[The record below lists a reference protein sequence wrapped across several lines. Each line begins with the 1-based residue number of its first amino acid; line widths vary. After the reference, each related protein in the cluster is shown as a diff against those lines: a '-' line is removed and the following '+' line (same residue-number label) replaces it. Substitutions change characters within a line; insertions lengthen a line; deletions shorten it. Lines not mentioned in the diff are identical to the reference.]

1 MFMKLSEALALRA
14 DTQKRIMQLRE
25 RLRASALVQEGE
37 AAPEDPQ
44 ELLAELDRLLGQLR
58 DLVGRI
64 NRSNLAAHL
73 PDGTSLTDALAER
86 DTLALRAG
94 ILEALAEAATN
105 RVNRYSRT
113 EIRMV
118 PTVDVGAVRREADAV
133 ARERRELDTAIQGV
147 NWSTEL
153 LD

>member
-1 MFMKLSEALALRA
+1 MKLSEALALRA

-37 AAPEDPQ
+37 APPEDPQ

-64 NRSNLAAHL
+64 NRSNLAARL
-73 PDGTSLTDALAER
+73 PNGTSLTDALAVR
-86 DTLALRAG
+86 DTLALRAS

>member
-1 MFMKLSEALALRA
+1 MKLSEALALRA

-37 AAPEDPQ
+37 APPEDSQ
-44 ELLAELDRLLGQLR
+44 ELLAELDRLLGQRR

-64 NRSNLAAHL
+64 NRSNLAARL
-73 PDGTSLTDALAER
+73 PNGTSLTDALAVR
-86 DTLALRAG
+86 DTLALRAS

-118 PTVDVGAVRREADAV
+118 PTVDVGAVRRQADAA

>member
-37 AAPEDPQ
+37 APPEDPQ

-64 NRSNLAAHL
+64 NRSNLAARL
-73 PDGTSLTDALAER
+73 PDGTSLTDALAARRSRKRSSRLPVRISLFQR
-86 DTLALRAG
+86 DGAG
-94 ILEALAEAATN
+94 STPACSTVA
-105 RVNRYSRT
+105 
-113 EIRMV
+113 MV
-118 PTVDVGAVRREADAV
+118 
-133 ARERRELDTAIQGV
+133 
-147 NWSTEL
+147 
-153 LD
+153 

>member
-1 MFMKLSEALALRA
+1 MKLSEALALRA
-14 DTQKRIMQLRE
+14 DTQKRITQLRE

-37 AAPEDPQ
+37 APPEDPQ
-44 ELLAELDRLLGQLR
+44 ELLAELDRLLGQLT

-64 NRSNLAAHL
+64 NRTNMVARLSN
-73 PDGTSLTDALAER
+73 GTSLTDALAAR

-94 ILEALAEAATN
+94 VLEVVAAAATN
-105 RVNRYSRT
+105 RGNRYSRA

-118 PTVDVGAVRREADAV
+118 PTVDVAAVHRQVDAV
-133 ARERRELDTAIQGV
+133 ARDRRELDTAIQGV

>member
-1 MFMKLSEALALRA
+1 MKLSEALALRA

-37 AAPEDPQ
+37 APPEDPQ
-44 ELLAELDRLLGQLR
+44 ELLAELDRLLGQLT

-64 NRSNLAAHL
+64 NRSNLAARL
-73 PDGTSLTDALAER
+73 PNGTSLTDALAAR

-118 PTVDVGAVRREADAV
+118 PTVDVGAVRRQADVA

>member
-14 DTQKRIMQLRE
+14 DTHKHIMQVRE

-37 AAPEDPQ
+37 SPPEDPQ
-44 ELLAELDRLLGQLR
+44 ELLTELDRLLGQLR

-64 NRSNLAAHL
+64 NRSNLAARL
-73 PDGTSLTDALAER
+73 PDGTSLTEALAAR

-94 ILEALAEAATN
+94 ILEALAEGATN
-105 RVNRYSRT
+105 RVNRYSRS

-118 PTVDVGAVRREADAV
+118 PTVDVGALRREADAV

-147 NWSTEL
+147 DWSTEL

>member
-1 MFMKLSEALALRA
+1 MKLSEALDLRA

-37 AAPEDPQ
+37 APPEDPQ

-64 NRSNLAAHL
+64 NRSNLAARL
-73 PDGTSLTDALAER
+73 PDGTSLTDALAAR

-94 ILEALAEAATN
+94 ILEALAEAASN

-118 PTVDVGAVRREADAV
+118 PTVDVGAVRRQADAV

>member
-1 MFMKLSEALALRA
+1 MKLSEALALRH
-14 DTQKRIMQLRE
+14 
-25 RLRASALVQEGE
+25 S
-37 AAPEDPQ
+37 
-44 ELLAELDRLLGQLR
+44 
-58 DLVGRI
+58 
-64 NRSNLAAHL
+64 
-73 PDGTSLTDALAER
+73 
-86 DTLALRAG
+86 
-94 ILEALAEAATN
+94 ILEAVAEAATN

-118 PTVDVGAVRREADAV
+118 PTVDVGAVRRQADAV

>member
-1 MFMKLSEALALRA
+1 MKLSEALALRA

-37 AAPEDPQ
+37 APPEDPQ

-64 NRSNLAAHL
+64 NRTNLAARL
-73 PDGTSLTDALAER
+73 PNGTSLTDALAER
-86 DTLALRAG
+86 DTLALRHS

-118 PTVDVGAVRREADAV
+118 PTVDVGAVRRQADAV
-133 ARERRELDTAIQGV
+133 ARERRELDTAIQGI

>member
-1 MFMKLSEALALRA
+1 MKLSEALALRA

-37 AAPEDPQ
+37 SPPEDPQ
-44 ELLAELDRLLGQLR
+44 DLLAELDRLLGQLR

-64 NRSNLAAHL
+64 NRSNLAARL
-73 PDGTSLTDALAER
+73 PNGTSLTDALAAR

-94 ILEALAEAATN
+94 ILEALTEAATN

-118 PTVDVGAVRREADAV
+118 PTVDVGAVRRQADAA
-133 ARERRELDTAIQGV
+133 ARERRELDTVIQGV

-153 LD
+153 LE

>member
-1 MFMKLSEALALRA
+1 MKLSEALALRA

-37 AAPEDPQ
+37 APPEDPQ

-64 NRSNLAAHL
+64 NRTNLAARL
-73 PDGTSLTDALAER
+73 PNGTRLTDALAER
-86 DTLALRAG
+86 DTLALRHS

-118 PTVDVGAVRREADAV
+118 PTMDVGAVRRQADAV

>member
-1 MFMKLSEALALRA
+1 MKLSEALALRA

-37 AAPEDPQ
+37 APPEDPQ

-64 NRSNLAAHL
+64 NRSNLAARL
-73 PDGTSLTDALAER
+73 PDGTSLTDALAVR
-86 DTLALRAG
+86 DTLALRAS

>member
-1 MFMKLSEALALRA
+1 MKLSEALALRA

-37 AAPEDPQ
+37 APPEDPQ

-64 NRSNLAAHL
+64 NRSNLAARL
-73 PDGTSLTDALAER
+73 PNGTSLTEALAER
-86 DTLALRAG
+86 DTLALRHS
-94 ILEALAEAATN
+94 ILEAVAEAATN

-118 PTVDVGAVRREADAV
+118 PTVDVGAVRRQADAV

>member
-1 MFMKLSEALALRA
+1 VSAVVLALEVVGGLASNSLALLSDAGHVFA
-14 DTQKRIMQLRE
+14 DAFAIGLAWF
-25 RLRASALVQEGE
+25 ASRQ
-37 AAPEDPQ
+37 
-44 ELLAELDRLLGQLR
+44 
-58 DLVGRI
+58 
-64 NRSNLAAHL
+64 
-73 PDGTSLTDALAER
+73 AER
-86 DTLALRAG
+86 PANVRQTYGFHRAG
-94 ILEALAEAATN
+94 ILAALAEAATN
-105 RVNRYSRT
+105 RVSRYSRT

>member
-37 AAPEDPQ
+37 APPEDPQ

-64 NRSNLAAHL
+64 NRSNLAARL
-73 PDGTSLTDALAER
+73 PDGTSLTDALAAR

-118 PTVDVGAVRREADAV
+118 PTVDVGAVRRQADAV

>member
-1 MFMKLSEALALRA
+1 MKLSEALALRA

-37 AAPEDPQ
+37 APPEDPQ
-44 ELLAELDRLLGQLR
+44 QLLAELDRLLGQLR

-64 NRSNLAAHL
+64 NRSNLAARL
-73 PDGTSLTDALAER
+73 PNGISLTDALAER
-86 DTLALRAG
+86 DTLALRHS
-94 ILEALAEAATN
+94 ILEAVAEAATN
-105 RVNRYSRT
+105 RVTRYSRT

-118 PTVDVGAVRREADAV
+118 PTVDVGAVRRQADAV

>member
-1 MFMKLSEALALRA
+1 MKLSEALALRA

-37 AAPEDPQ
+37 APPEDPQ
-44 ELLAELDRLLGQLR
+44 ELLVELDRLLGQLK

-64 NRSNLAAHL
+64 NRSNLAARL

-105 RVNRYSRT
+105 RVSRYSRT

-118 PTVDVGAVRREADAV
+118 PTVDVGAVRRQADVA
-133 ARERRELDTAIQGV
+133 AREHRELDTAIQGA

>member
-1 MFMKLSEALALRA
+1 MSMKLSEALALRA

-37 AAPEDPQ
+37 APPEDPQ
-44 ELLAELDRLLGQLR
+44 ELLVELDRLLGQLR

-64 NRSNLAAHL
+64 NRSNLAARL
-73 PDGTSLTDALAER
+73 PNGTSLTDALAAR

-94 ILEALAEAATN
+94 ILEALTEAAAN

-113 EIRMV
+113 EIRML
-118 PTVDVGAVRREADAV
+118 PTVDAGAERRQADD
-133 ARERRELDTAIQGV
+133 ARRARREL
-147 NWSTEL
+147 
-153 LD
+153 

>member
-1 MFMKLSEALALRA
+1 MKLSETLALRA

-37 AAPEDPQ
+37 APPEDPQ

-64 NRSNLAAHL
+64 NRSNLAARL
-73 PDGTSLTDALAER
+73 PNGTSLTEALAER
-86 DTLALRAG
+86 DTLALRHS
-94 ILEALAEAATN
+94 ILEAVAEAATN

-118 PTVDVGAVRREADAV
+118 PTVDVGAVRRQADAV
-133 ARERRELDTAIQGV
+133 ARERRELDTAIQGI

>member
-37 AAPEDPQ
+37 TPPEDPQ

-64 NRSNLAAHL
+64 NRTNLAARL
-73 PDGTSLTDALAER
+73 PNGTSLTDALAAR

>member
-1 MFMKLSEALALRA
+1 MKLSEALALRA

-37 AAPEDPQ
+37 APPEDPQ
-44 ELLAELDRLLGQLR
+44 QLLAELDRLLGQLR

-64 NRSNLAAHL
+64 NRSNLAARL
-73 PDGTSLTDALAER
+73 PNGISLTDALAER
-86 DTLALRAG
+86 DTLALRHS
-94 ILEALAEAATN
+94 ILEAVAEAATN
-105 RVNRYSRT
+105 RVTRYSRT

-118 PTVDVGAVRREADAV
+118 PTVDVGAVRRQADAT
-133 ARERRELDTAIQGV
+133 AQERRELDTAIQGV

>member
-1 MFMKLSEALALRA
+1 MKLSEALALRA

-37 AAPEDPQ
+37 APPEDPQ

-64 NRSNLAAHL
+64 NRTNLAARL
-73 PDGTSLTDALAER
+73 PSGTSLTDALAER
-86 DTLALRAG
+86 DTLALRHS
-94 ILEALAEAATN
+94 ILEAVAEAATN

-118 PTVDVGAVRREADAV
+118 PTVDVGAVRRQADAA
-133 ARERRELDTAIQGV
+133 ARERRELDTVIQGV

-153 LD
+153 LE

>member
-1 MFMKLSEALALRA
+1 MKLSEALALRA

-37 AAPEDPQ
+37 APPEDPQ
-44 ELLAELDRLLGQLR
+44 ELLAELDRLLGQFR

-64 NRSNLAAHL
+64 NRSNLAARL

-94 ILEALAEAATN
+94 ILEAVAEAATN

-118 PTVDVGAVRREADAV
+118 PTVDVGAVRRQADAV
-133 ARERRELDTAIQGV
+133 ARERRELDTAIQQI
-147 NWSTEL
+147 NWSTE
-153 LD
+153 